1 LKGQFAGFAF
11 AILFVLGFGQ
21 QTLFG
26 IVQVVPAEDSGKQ
39 ENFNSDLLASLSR
52 VLGIRMEVSG
62 GILRPQSPRVLL
74 FPRWNPLALL
84 IPDVSPRDDGKH
96 SSTAS
101 HLLFDAMNSPMLYK
115 LQSSRRVH
123 LGKVDRK
130 NLLIQLNFREL
141 SEIVYQGIPH
151 EVFDCG
157 MIFLHELIHLHVGLT
172 DPPAQEALHNPYA
185 KGKTVEYM
193 NRIERELGYP
203 ERLHYYPRETNLHS
217 LSRYSIF
224 FGNRGGRIDLDPDK
238 FQIDGS

>member
-1 LKGQFAGFAF
+1 MKGRIAGLAF

-21 QTLFG
+21 QSVFG
-26 IVQVVPAEDSGKQ
+26 IVQVAPDEEI
-39 ENFNSDLLASLSR
+39 ENQKSFNELLVRLSR
-52 VLGIRMEVSG
+52 VLGIQMEVSG
-62 GILRPQSPRVLL
+62 GILRPQPVRVLL
-74 FPRWNPLALL
+74 LPRWNPLALL
-84 IPDVSPRDDGKH
+84 IPDVSPRDQGKH
-96 SSTAS
+96 SPTAS
-101 HLLFDAMNSPMLYK
+101 HLLLDAMNSPMLYK
-115 LQSSRRVH
+115 LRASRRVH

-172 DPPAQEALHNPYA
+172 DPSAKEALRNPYA

-193 NRIERELGYP
+193 NRIEQELGYP
-203 ERLHYYPRETNLHS
+203 ERLHYYPKETSMHS
-217 LSRYSIF
+217 LRRYSIF
-224 FGNRGGRIDLDPDK
+224 FGNRGGRVDLDPDK